1 MKGDVKVI
9 VSGSSGHIVIDESS
23 LIKRI
28 LMYVIS
34 AILGFGAL
42 FLAIM
47 MDSRA
52 YAATFPEI
60 FMGTF
65 EDAYTGGDPDEIAQ
79 MPETGDVITT
89 PRTVVILGSKWKLKP
104 GFRLQNAESTDS
116 KVVGVTMKKWK
127 AVIKAKKAGTAD
139 IRLTSVDGETKTY
152 QIIVEDP
159 QIKSL
164 MYTEMQRDEQ
174 QGEFCYVGTQEDM
187 DKF

>member
-1 MKGDVKVI
+1 MKGDVRVI
-9 VSGSSGHIVIDESS
+9 VSGSSGHIVFDEKS

-52 YAATFPEI
+52 YAATLPEI

-104 GFRLQNAESTDS
+104 GFQLQSAESTDS

-139 IRLTSVDGETKTY
+139 IRLTSVDFPEPVPPITP
-152 QIIVEDP
+152 IVWPDVISKDTLKRAE
-159 QIKSL
+159 
-164 MYTEMQRDEQ
+164 RR
-174 QGEFCYVGTQEDM
+174 
-187 DKF
+187 